1 MALVFGNETFGLSI
15 EEAGQCNR
23 LVTIAGNPDYFSLN
37 LAQAVQ
43 VMSYELFSQLDFPLD
58 HLRFQ
63 TERASRDE
71 VEGLYGHLDHTLSG
85 IGFYERRNSERLM
98 RRLRTLFDRADLE
111 RQEIDILRG
120 ILKQVERKTGQ
131 VPDPTRRDDES

>member
-1 MALVFGNETFGLSI
+1 
-15 EEAGQCNR
+15 
-23 LVTIAGNPDYFSLN
+23 
-37 LAQAVQ
+37 
-43 VMSYELFSQLDFPLD
+43 MSYELFSQLDFPLD